1 LTEFEIYISLGEI
14 WQERSMKKMTHLL
27 VLVGITFLIATP
39 LHAGGSLSTPQI
51 APPGSGSFGIQKF
64 QEKKEAPSF
73 SLKALNG
80 GQVSLADFKGKP
92 ILLAFWA
99 TWCPSCCEELPL
111 LEKFSMGK
119 RGELVILTLA
129 IDGEKESKIQRI
141 VKQGKITLPV
151 LLDPKEKIART
162 YGVKFIPV
170 AFLIDREGFV
180 AGMILGERDWTVPEA
195 WPSIKEFFSLR

>member
-1 LTEFEIYISLGEI
+1 
-14 WQERSMKKMTHLL
+14 MNKMFHLL
-27 VLVGITFLIATP
+27 VLLGIAVSIAPP
-39 LHAGGSLSTPQI
+39 LHAGGSLSTPQT

-64 QEKKEAPSF
+64 NEKKEAPSF

-80 GQVSLADFKGKP
+80 GQVSLANFKGKP

-119 RGELVILTLA
+119 RDQLVILTLA
-129 IDGEKESKIQRI
+129 IDGEKESKIQRV
-141 VKQGKITLPV
+141 VKDNKITLPV

-170 AFLIDREGFV
+170 AFLIDREGLV

-195 WPSIKEFFSLR
+195 WLSIKEFFSLR

>member
-1 LTEFEIYISLGEI
+1 V
-14 WQERSMKKMTHLL
+14 KKM
-27 VLVGITFLIATP
+27 VLFLALAAIIVWVAPP
-39 LHAGGSLSTPQI
+39 LHAGGSLSTPQT

-73 SLKALNG
+73 SLKTLNG
-80 GQVSLADFKGKP
+80 EQVSLADFRGKP

-99 TWCPSCCEELPL
+99 TWCPSCVEELPML
-111 LEKFSMGK
+111 DRFSLGK
-119 RGELVILTLA
+119 RDRLAVLTLA
-129 IDGEKESKIQRI
+129 IDGEKESKVQRV
-141 VKQGKITLPV
+141 VKDNKITLPI

-170 AFLIDREGFV
+170 AFLIDREGLL

-195 WPSIKEFFSLR
+195 WPSVKGFFSLGD